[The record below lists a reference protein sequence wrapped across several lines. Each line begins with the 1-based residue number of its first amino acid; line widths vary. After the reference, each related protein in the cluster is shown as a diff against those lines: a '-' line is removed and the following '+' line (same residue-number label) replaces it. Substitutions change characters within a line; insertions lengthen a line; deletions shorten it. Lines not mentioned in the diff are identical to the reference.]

1 MENSFK
7 ITDGGVTAA
16 KGFQAASAAAGIKYM
31 ELSYSKNT
39 CDTFDFALAK
49 KYGTTFF
56 TSSAIRYVKAI
67 RTVKEKKL
75 TIRGMDCWT
84 CFNYE
89 PTHDKWYWYGIHCV
103 DPLFGVMGRGC
114 EKVMAFSGEDGEIA
128 VGLWK
133 DGRFGIARGF
143 STAKEGGLRGLI
155 LDSEDYYNERQYFLA
170 PDEGDFETVAKLARR
185 RGREVWEAVFR
196 AFPEAVVLT
205 YQFLSI
211 DREYKVAVDPVCEMR
226 IRGDL
231 WPMYCN
237 GILDALP
244 PGAKIVDG
252 DESGYRYEAAKGDF
266 WRNASHQLTGVL
278 PLVAPKNRA
287 KYRAQV
293 SVSFGMYPD
302 SYAYHQPSSSWYF
315 GPVAGSRL
323 LHFEENLAQAV
334 RAADEYV
341 WFWGEHRTFVN
352 WKDLDVRHWW
362 DEWWP
367 NSSSLDNALPGYSDM
382 VRGVKDPIGYVKERL
397 AAGGFGNLVSDESFW
412 PWQAEEKD
420 APKGSFTRG
429 PAQGRPDCRTM
440 TGVRTGSCNF
450 NIAAKRGEWYGVKV
464 SAFGVLSNAATGWQ
478 KSGSWVK
485 GVEGVKLVWDPPAA
499 DGWRTG
505 WALVRVPDGVDRIV
519 LGLYVH
525 QQPGE
530 QTHLDGVTVVRLR
543 ETPCGADERTEMPEH
558 IRKRKE
564 K

>member
-1 MENSFK
+1 MRTFALFVGLC
-7 ITDGGVTAA
+7 IVTAA
-16 KGFQAASAAAGIKYM
+16 VASPKKFIFVGWDTGDLAPYEIVANAERLKAAG
-31 ELSYSKNT
+31 
-39 CDTFDFALAK
+39 CDGVGIYPRVRKPEGSLKTRRAYPMGAETVDGASLAWMIPDLRKIAATPWLRETMFRVPGTAK
-49 KYGTTFF
+49 KRLRWDDD
-56 TSSAIRYVKAI
+56 AAWARYAAN
-67 RTVKEKKL
+67 
-75 TIRGMDCWT
+75 M
-84 CFNYE
+84 
-89 PTHDKWYWYGIHCV
+89 
-103 DPLFGVMGRGC
+103 GV
-114 EKVMAFSGEDGEIA
+114 IA
-128 VGLWK
+128 
-133 DGRFGIARGF
+133 A
-143 STAKEGGLRGLI
+143 TAKEGGLRGLI

-196 AFPEAVVLT
+196 AFPEAVLLT

-302 SYAYHQPSSSWYF
+302 SYAYHPPTSGWCF

-367 NSSSLDNALPGYSDM
+367 NASSLDNALPGYSDM
-382 VRGVKDPIGYVKERL
+382 VRGVKDPVGYVKERL

-412 PWQAEEKD
+412 SWQAEEKD
-420 APKGSFTRG
+420 APKGTFTRG

-464 SAFGVLSNAATGWQ
+464 SAFGALSNAATGWQ
-478 KSGSWVK
+478 KGGSWVK

-543 ETPCGADERTEMPEH
+543 ETPRGADERTEMPEH
-558 IRKRKE
+558 IRKRKG

>member
-1 MENSFK
+1 MVLFL
-7 ITDGGVTAA
+7 AA
-16 KGFQAASAAAGIKYM
+16 VACSLAAAASPRKFIFVGWDTGDLAPYEIVANAERLKATGCDGVGIYPRVQKPEGSLKTRRAYPMGAETVDGASLAWMIPDLRKIAATPWLRETMFRVPG
-31 ELSYSKNT
+31 T
-39 CDTFDFALAK
+39 AK
-49 KYGTTFF
+49 KRLRWDDD
-56 TSSAIRYVKAI
+56 AAWARYAAN
-67 RTVKEKKL
+67 
-75 TIRGMDCWT
+75 M
-84 CFNYE
+84 
-89 PTHDKWYWYGIHCV
+89 
-103 DPLFGVMGRGC
+103 GV
-114 EKVMAFSGEDGEIA
+114 IA
-128 VGLWK
+128 
-133 DGRFGIARGF
+133 A
-143 STAKEGGLRGLI
+143 TAKEGSLKGLI
-155 LDSEDYYNERQYFLA
+155 LDSEDYFNERQYFLA
-170 PDEGDFETVAKLARR
+170 PGEGDFETVAKLARR

-352 WKDLDVRHWW
+352 WEGLDVRHWW

-367 NSSSLDNALPGYSDM
+367 NASSLDNALPGYSDM
-382 VRGVKDPIGYVKERL
+382 VRGIKDPVGYVKERL
-397 AAGGFGNLVSDESFW
+397 AAGGFENLVSDASFW
-412 PWQAEEKD
+412 SWQAEEKN
-420 APKGSFTRG
+420 APRGTFTRG
-429 PAQGRPDCRTM
+429 PAQGRADCRTM

-450 NIAAKRGEWYGVKV
+450 NVAAKRGEWYGVKV
-464 SAFGVLSNAATGWQ
+464 SAFGALSNAAASWQ
-478 KSGSWVK
+478 KGGSWVK

-519 LGLYVH
+519 LGLYAR
-525 QQPGE
+525 QAPGE
-530 QTHLDGVTVVRLR
+530 QTHLVGITVVRLR
-543 ETPCGADERTEMPEH
+543 ETPRGEDERTETPEH
-558 IRKRKE
+558 IRKRKA